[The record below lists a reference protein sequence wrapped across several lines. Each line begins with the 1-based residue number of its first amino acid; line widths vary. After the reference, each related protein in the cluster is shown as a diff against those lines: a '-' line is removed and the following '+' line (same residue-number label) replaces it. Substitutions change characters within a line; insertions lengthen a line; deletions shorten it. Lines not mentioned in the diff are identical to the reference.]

1 MTLYVHCL
9 WAISTLE
16 EVVCTNTRSLCLS
29 EVWQVGPWLTLS
41 TYNAGMLLM
50 NMKYSS
56 ERQATAELL
65 APNIVDPEN
74 AYSHLL
80 PYIACESLTV
90 REKILQ
96 SIVRTQ

>member
-1 MTLYVHCL
+1 
-9 WAISTLE
+9 
-16 EVVCTNTRSLCLS
+16 
-29 EVWQVGPWLTLS
+29 
-41 TYNAGMLLM
+41 MLLM